1 MVFGNLFQD
10 LTEDQ
15 EAYPD
20 DRTLKE
26 RKARCQ
32 AHRKTRKKR
41 PQEGDCYTVLY
52 RFRIIRFR
60 NCQSSRF

>member
-41 PQEGDCYTVLY
+41 PQEGDCYTV
-52 RFRIIRFR
+52 
-60 NCQSSRF
+60 